1 MKAWGE
7 CMAEMDPPAFR
18 FVLDVG
24 VVSILR
30 RCKFRVYYVKG
41 KNFSF

>member
-18 FVLDVG
+18 FVLDV
-24 VVSILR
+24 LR
-30 RCKFRVYYVKG
+30 VLFQFCEGANLGFTT
-41 KNFSF
+41 